1 MKKQSNYLKIIY
13 FIKFFAD
20 AIFSGYLSMFFA
32 SKIDRFSFEYGVLLG
47 IIPFCALIGNFIWG
61 FFSKNLKKNLLLIKI
76 IVSLESATM
85 LLFITIDNN
94 FISLLISTILF
105 GLFNSPCFSMQ
116 DGIGSTY
123 SKEEN
128 VPYQSIRY
136 MGSCGYLFALIV
148 GAGLISLFKN
158 NYVYIFLIALI
169 LNLICLI
176 LWFFIKPFE
185 NVTSEEKKKVT
196 FLETISNKTFILY
209 FIAYVLIIG
218 CSNVADS
225 YLFSRLLEAN
235 IQEYQYSLVFAS
247 EVLLEIIV
255 LILSTKFLKEKYYV
269 MFLKISVSILCLRSL
284 LLGLDLPL
292 PFLISFACLRGIG
305 WGGFLSVHIL
315 ILRKIVSNKL
325 ITKAITLL
333 TIALSLVNGLMT
345 LFGTKIYSLLG
356 INNFYLLLGG
366 IQLIGIII
374 IFVMKFKFKE
384 DCINK

>member
-20 AIFSGYLSMFFA
+20 ALFSGYLSMFFA

-47 IIPFCALIGNFIWG
+47 VIPFCALIGNFIWG
-61 FFSKNLKKNLLLIKI
+61 LFSKNLKKNLLLVKI
-76 IVSLESATM
+76 IISLESIAM
-85 LLFITIDNN
+85 LLFITIGND
-94 FISLLISTILF
+94 FVTLLISTILF

-209 FIAYVLIIG
+209 PWVYKLPNIINQILDSEDSIIAKNLINESIILGKLDKYVQLNLAISESTYYRLKHKIIEKI
-218 CSNVADS
+218 
-225 YLFSRLLEAN
+225 FN
-235 IQEYQYSLVFAS
+235 IYIFYQDVSLQE
-247 EVLLEIIV
+247 
-255 LILSTKFLKEKYYV
+255 ILNEN
-269 MFLKISVSILCLRSL
+269 I
-284 LLGLDLPL
+284 
-292 PFLISFACLRGIG
+292 
-305 WGGFLSVHIL
+305 
-315 ILRKIVSNKL
+315 
-325 ITKAITLL
+325 
-333 TIALSLVNGLMT
+333 
-345 LFGTKIYSLLG
+345 
-356 INNFYLLLGG
+356 
-366 IQLIGIII
+366 
-374 IFVMKFKFKE
+374 E
-384 DCINK
+384 